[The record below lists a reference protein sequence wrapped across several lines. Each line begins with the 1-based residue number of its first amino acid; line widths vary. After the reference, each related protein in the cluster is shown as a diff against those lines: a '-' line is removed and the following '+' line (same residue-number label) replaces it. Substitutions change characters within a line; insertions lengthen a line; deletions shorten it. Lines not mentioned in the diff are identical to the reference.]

1 MLPTMTSFSRYLAG
15 QHVQVWTELRGV
27 GTDVREDDQLLAEAE
42 AVARETMSRVK
53 RNLERLREG
62 LPDLGYRFTDP
73 AATLVGPPD
82 SALDDVAR
90 VEAVIGPLPLAV
102 RTFWEVVGSVDFSGA
117 HPQWPHRLLDPL
129 MVDFDADYILDTFH
143 DKVDQGAH
151 RPGQAF
157 AIDFS
162 PDDLHKAEIS
172 GGPPYA
178 IEAPNLAVDGIVLW
192 EIHQT
197 TFVNY
202 LRTVIQH
209 AGLGGLSLTKR
220 HGHDPLPVPGDVQE
234 LVSQLEPF

>member
-1 MLPTMTSFSRYLAG
+1 MLRMMTSFSRYLAG
-15 QHVQVWTELRGV
+15 QHVQVWTELLGV
-27 GTDVREDDQLLAEAE
+27 GSDVRKDDQLLAEAE

-53 RNLERLREG
+53 RNLERLSGG
-62 LPDLGYRFTDP
+62 LPELGYRFTDP
-73 AATLVGPPD
+73 DAVLVGPPVG
-82 SALDDVAR
+82 ALDDVAR

-102 RTFWEVVGSVDFSGA
+102 RTFWEVVGTVDFSGA

-129 MVDFDADYILDTFH
+129 MVDFDADYIIETFR
-143 DKVDQGAH
+143 DQVEQGVH
-151 RPGQAF
+151 RLGEPF
-157 AIDFS
+157 ALDFS

-178 IEAPNLAVDGIVLW
+178 IEAPNPAVDGIVLW

-202 LRTVIQH
+202 LRTVTQH

-220 HGHDPLPVPGDVQE
+220 HGHDPLPVPSEVLE

>member
-1 MLPTMTSFSRYLAG
+1 
-15 QHVQVWTELRGV
+15 
-27 GTDVREDDQLLAEAE
+27 
-42 AVARETMSRVK
+42 
-53 RNLERLREG
+53 
-62 LPDLGYRFTDP
+62 
-73 AATLVGPPD
+73 
-82 SALDDVAR
+82 
-90 VEAVIGPLPLAV
+90 
-102 RTFWEVVGSVDFSGA
+102 
-117 HPQWPHRLLDPL
+117 

-143 DKVDQGAH
+143 DQVDQGAH

-209 AGLGGLSLTKR
+209 AGLGGLS
-220 HGHDPLPVPGDVQE
+220 PGTLRRRAYGCRCMEEQQPRKMAGPA
-234 LVSQLEPF
+234 LRFAST